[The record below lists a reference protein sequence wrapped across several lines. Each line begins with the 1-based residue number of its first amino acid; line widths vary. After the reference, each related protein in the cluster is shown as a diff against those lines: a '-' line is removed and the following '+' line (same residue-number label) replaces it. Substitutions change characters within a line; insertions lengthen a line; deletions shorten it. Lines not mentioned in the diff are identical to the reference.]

1 MTWDLG
7 SPGNVQFWGSTRWF
21 LPTFSRGHWTSLHC
35 FTWDPKW
42 FSPFSMFPPGGETK
56 KTFTK
61 AAQTK
66 RHGET
71 GKPFDFWSGQILLAT
86 SRGLKPQKACTFLD
100 GKWDPL
106 FQGNPC
112 LWNIG
117 EISKFG
123 QIDGLELAKDIADER
138 GLLYS
143 NPSTTTT
150 ATTTTTTS
158 NLQVNHQTFR
168 LFRAHKGWLGH
179 WDS

>member
-106 FQGNPC
+106 FQGKSRWW
-112 LWNIG
+112 WNIHYN
-117 EISKFG
+117 
-123 QIDGLELAKDIADER
+123 LARCNVRKGR
-138 GLLYS
+138 K
-143 NPSTTTT
+143 TW
-150 ATTTTTTS
+150 
-158 NLQVNHQTFR
+158 
-168 LFRAHKGWLGH
+168 GWLSWAVVSYVSH
-179 WDS
+179 SCSVWDSQLDSQFGMY